1 MSLAEFLD
9 EEELSPH
16 ESAWLSKD
24 WDKVEELVKEY
35 GKDKENTLFNIIDEI
50 NNGKTPMVI
59 DEVYDKY
66 FVDNAMS
73 QHIDTIYNAYV
84 MNLVGGS
91 ISDQMHYNYYLNSVR
106 KAKRF
111 GAWAKLSEDFE
122 EKIIIEILR
131 EKYSVN
137 TRTAMEYLQE
147 LKDLGMF
154 EDWKRKHAKVA
165 LSLLGIVKNKAEQK
179 KLEKLIKQW

>member
-1 MSLAEFLD
+1 
-9 EEELSPH
+9 
-16 ESAWLSKD
+16 
-24 WDKVEELVKEY
+24 
-35 GKDKENTLFNIIDEI
+35 
-50 NNGKTPMVI
+50 
-59 DEVYDKY
+59 
-66 FVDNAMS
+66 
-73 QHIDTIYNAYV
+73 

>member
-50 NNGKTPMVI
+50 NNGKTPLVI
-59 DEVYDKY
+59 DDVYDKY

-147 LKDLGMF
+147 LKTSECSRIGK
-154 EDWKRKHAKVA
+154 ENTQR
-165 LSLLGIVKNKAEQK
+165 SLCLCWV
-179 KLEKLIKQW
+179 L

>member
-1 MSLAEFLD
+1 
-9 EEELSPH
+9 
-16 ESAWLSKD
+16 
-24 WDKVEELVKEY
+24 
-35 GKDKENTLFNIIDEI
+35 
-50 NNGKTPMVI
+50 MVI
-59 DEVYDKY
+59 DDVYDKY

-122 EKIIIEILR
+122 EKLLS
-131 EKYSVN
+131 KFFAKN
-137 TRTAMEYLQE
+137 T
-147 LKDLGMF
+147 
-154 EDWKRKHAKVA
+154 V
-165 LSLLGIVKNKAEQK
+165 
-179 KLEKLIKQW
+179 